1 VQRRSRIPSGG
12 DANPGGPRGRRG
24 FHLLA
29 LVALFLFQF
38 ACKTAPLADLS
49 RARSDAEQARRE
61 GAQIYA
67 PEELAQAMAELQSA
81 QRIVTLQA
89 ARPGF
94 RRNYEEAISC
104 LRRARF
110 YTVQARRLTKT
121 RREQAQRDAQGEIEQ
136 LRNALE
142 RSQEIK
148 RLLTPKDPSVNR
160 LLVGAE
166 VDLDVA
172 VKKIA
177 RDDFPEALESARSG
191 SAKVQQV
198 EQLLL
203 SSMIRFTS
211 HPDLS
216 SWNQWIEDAVRQSR
230 VRGDTAFVVDKLR
243 RRMTVYR
250 AGRAAKVYSVD
261 LGLGGM
267 ERKLRAGDDATPE
280 GLYKIQEIKGPGQT
294 RYYRAFLLDYP
305 NAQDRKRFEEARK
318 KGLIPRGAG
327 PGSLI
332 EIHGEG
338 GRDQDWTKGCVALTN
353 REMDDLAALAKV
365 GTPVAIVGYDPKDD
379 QTPW

>member
-1 VQRRSRIPSGG
+1 VQRSKNPSGEVF
-12 DANPGGPRGRRG
+12 PGGFDGRRG
-24 FHLLA
+24 FRLLA
-29 LVALFLFQF
+29 LVALFLLQF
-38 ACKTAPLADLS
+38 ACKAPPLADLD
-49 RARSDAEQARRE
+49 RARSQAEQVRRE

-67 PEELAQAMAELQSA
+67 PEEFGQALEELRSA
-81 QRIVTLQA
+81 QRIVTLQG

-104 LRRARF
+104 LQRARF
-110 YTVQARRLTKT
+110 YTVQARRLTKA
-121 RREQAQRDAQGEIEQ
+121 RREEAQHDAQGEIEQ
-136 LRNALE
+136 LRSSLS

-148 RLLTPKDPSVNR
+148 RFLTPKDPAVNR
-160 LLVGAE
+160 QLVGAE
-166 VDLDVA
+166 IDLELA
-172 VKKIA
+172 EKKLA
-177 RDDFPEALESARSG
+177 RQEFPEALRSARSG
-191 SAKVQQV
+191 SARVRQV

-203 SSMIRFTS
+203 SSMVRFTA

-216 SWNQWIEDAVRQSR
+216 SWSQWIEDAVRLSR
-230 VRGDTAFVVDKLR
+230 ARGDAAFVVDKLR
-243 RRMTVYR
+243 RKMTVYR
-250 AGRAAKVYSVD
+250 AGKAAKVYSVD

-280 GLYKIQEIKGPGQT
+280 GLYRIQEIRGPGQT

-305 NAQDRKRFEEARK
+305 NAQDRKRFEEARR

-365 GTPVAIVGYDPKDD
+365 GTPVAIVGYNPKDA
-379 QTPW
+379 QVPW